1 MKTFI
6 LSLLFIVASASA
18 QAQTPGDL
26 FRYFKGAKDA
36 EYVHLGK
43 LAFALMRPFVK
54 GHDDADTRMAMR
66 CIRSM
71 KALDLDDCTDEV
83 KHKFAQMAKN
93 LKTNGYEEL
102 VRSNE
107 KGGRAL
113 ILMRQK
119 KNVIRELLILSA
131 GDDDCSMVQFKG
143 KIKPDDVEKLMKDN
157 K

>member
-1 MKTFI
+1 
-6 LSLLFIVASASA
+6 
-18 QAQTPGDL
+18 
-26 FRYFKGAKDA
+26 
-36 EYVHLGK
+36 
-43 LAFALMRPFVK
+43 
-54 GHDDADTRMAMR
+54 
-66 CIRSM
+66 
-71 KALDLDDCTDEV
+71 
-83 KHKFAQMAKN
+83 MAKN

-157 K
+157 KKTL

>member
-1 MKTFI
+1 MKKLV
-6 LSLLFIVASASA
+6 LSLLLIVASASA

-54 GHDDADTRMAMR
+54 GEEDAGTRMAMR
-66 CIRSM
+66 SIRSL

-93 LKTNGYEEL
+93 LKTSGYEEL

-107 KGGRAL
+107 GGERAL

-119 KNVIRELLILSA
+119 KNVIRELLILSF
-131 GDDDCSMVQFKG
+131 GDGNCSMVQFKG